1 MNGISFFFKK
11 SDSVYGLVAYDEIV
25 LYDRQDNTTYTD
37 TFATSM
43 DTIVSIWGEKIYAI
57 AYDTPHDYIEA
68 LRILKRYN
76 LGKVRL
82 VNELQCA
89 ALGCVDPDDRSERL
103 LRYNKDSKSFWIEM
117 GCGLIEC
124 IGEEIDK
131 GPFEKVEMKDSANY
145 IEELFKGGY
154 LMKTLLEG
162 SRDVVVLH
170 SLPYKMGI
178 EIVRDGEPL
187 ELIDLIR
194 KGDLFPNKRVDKVN
208 MKNDDELYF
217 TVDDEKL
224 RIPSSIIEFD
234 GNPELEG
241 EICVDIDVD
250 SMVML
255 EVTKKRVM
263 LKDLV

>member
-25 LYDRQDNTTYTD
+25 LYDRHENTTYTD

-82 VNELQCA
+82 VNEFQCA
-89 ALGCVDPDDRSERL
+89 ALACINLDDCSERL
-103 LRYNKDSKSFWIEM
+103 LHYTKDSKSFWIEI
-117 GCGLIEC
+117 GGGVIEC

-131 GPFEKVEMKDSANY
+131 GPFEEVEIKVSTNY

-162 SRDVVVLH
+162 NRDVVVLH
-170 SLPYKMGI
+170 YLPYKMGF
-178 EIVRDGEPL
+178 EIVRDGNPL
-187 ELIDLIR
+187 ELIELVE
-194 KGDLFPNKRVDKVN
+194 KGTIIPMKRADIVN
-208 MKNDDELYF
+208 MKVGDKLFF
-217 TVDDEKL
+217 TIDDEKV
-224 RIPSSIIEFD
+224 RIPSSILDFD
-234 GNPELEG
+234 GKSELEG
-241 EICVDIDVD
+241 ILCADVEAN
-250 SMVML
+250 SLVIL
-255 EVTKKRVM
+255 EVANKRLM
-263 LKDLV
+263 LQDLV

>member
-11 SDSVYGLVAYDEIV
+11 SDSVYGLVAYDEII
-25 LYDRQDNTTYTD
+25 LYDRQEDTTYRD

-43 DTIVSIWGEKIYAI
+43 DTIVSIWGEQIYAI
-57 AYDTPHDYIEA
+57 AYDTPRDYIEA

-76 LGKVRL
+76 FGKVRL
-82 VNELQCA
+82 VNEFQCA
-89 ALGCVDPDDRSERL
+89 ALGCINLDDCSERL
-103 LRYNKDSKSFWIEM
+103 LHYTKDSKSFWIEI
-117 GCGLIEC
+117 GGGVIEC
-124 IGEEIDK
+124 IGDEIETT
-131 GPFEKVEMKDSANY
+131 PFEEVEMKDSANY

-162 SRDVVVLH
+162 NRDVVVFH
-170 SLPYKMGI
+170 YLPYKMGF

-187 ELIDLIR
+187 ELIELVEKGTNIPMIR
-194 KGDLFPNKRVDKVN
+194 TDKVD
-208 MKNDDELYF
+208 MKVGDKFFF
-217 TVDDEKL
+217 TIDDEKV

-234 GNPELEG
+234 GKPELEG
-241 EICVDIDVD
+241 EICVDIDAD

>member
-11 SDSVYGLVAYDEIV
+11 SDSVYGLVAYDEII
-25 LYDRQDNTTYTD
+25 LYDRQENTTYTD

-68 LRILKRYN
+68 LRIMKRYGF
-76 LGKVRL
+76 GKVRL
-82 VNELQCA
+82 VNEFQCA
-89 ALGCVDPDDRSERL
+89 ALGCINLDDCSERL
-103 LRYNKDSKSFWIEM
+103 LHYTKDSKSFWIEI
-117 GCGLIEC
+117 GGGVLVC
-124 IGEEIDK
+124 IGEEIDMGPLEEVERK
-131 GPFEKVEMKDSANY
+131 GSTNY

-154 LMKTLLEG
+154 LIKTLLEG
-162 SRDVVVLH
+162 NRDVVVMH
-170 SLPYKMGI
+170 SLPYNMGI
-178 EIVRDGEPL
+178 EIVRDGKPL
-187 ELIDLIR
+187 ELIELVE
-194 KGDLFPNKRVDKVN
+194 KGTTIPMRRADKVN

-234 GNPELEG
+234 GKPELEG
-241 EICVDIDVD
+241 EICVDIDAE

>member
-25 LYDRQDNTTYTD
+25 LYDRQENTTYTD

-82 VNELQCA
+82 VNEFQCA
-89 ALGCVDPDDRSERL
+89 ALSCINPDDRSERL
-103 LRYNKDSKSFWIEM
+103 LHYTKDSKSYWIEM

-131 GPFEKVEMKDSANY
+131 GSFEEVEIKDSTNY

-162 SRDVVVLH
+162 SLDVVVMH
-170 SLPYKMGI
+170 SLPYNMGI
-178 EIVRDGEPL
+178 EIVRDGESLGLIVLVEKSCTIPL
-187 ELIDLIR
+187 KKSEI
-194 KGDLFPNKRVDKVN
+194 VN

-217 TVDDEKL
+217 TIDDEKV

-234 GNPELEG
+234 GKTELEG
-241 EICVDIDVD
+241 EICVDIDAD

>member
-11 SDSVYGLVAYDEIV
+11 SDSVYGLVAYDEII
-25 LYDRQDNTTYTD
+25 LYDRQENTTYTD

-68 LRILKRYN
+68 LRIMKRYGF
-76 LGKVRL
+76 GKVRL
-82 VNELQCA
+82 VNEFQCA
-89 ALGCVDPDDRSERL
+89 ALGCINLDDCSERL
-103 LRYNKDSKSFWIEM
+103 LHYTKDSKRFWIEI
-117 GCGLIEC
+117 GGGVIEC
-124 IGEEIDK
+124 IGEEIDMGPLEEVERK
-131 GPFEKVEMKDSANY
+131 GSTNY

-162 SRDVVVLH
+162 NRDVVVMH
-170 SLPYKMGI
+170 SLPYNMGI
-178 EIVRDGEPL
+178 EIVREGKPL
-187 ELIDLIR
+187 ELIELVE
-194 KGDLFPNKRVDKVN
+194 KGTTIPMRRADKVN

-234 GNPELEG
+234 GKPELEG
-241 EICVDIDVD
+241 EICVDIDAE

>member
-11 SDSVYGLVAYDEIV
+11 SDSVYGLVAYDEII
-25 LYDRQDNTTYTD
+25 LYDRQENTTYTD

-68 LRILKRYN
+68 LRIMKRYGF
-76 LGKVRL
+76 GKVRL
-82 VNELQCA
+82 VNEFQCA
-89 ALGCVDPDDRSERL
+89 ALGCINLDDCSERL
-103 LRYNKDSKSFWIEM
+103 LHYTKDSKSFWIEI
-117 GCGLIEC
+117 GGGVIVC
-124 IGEEIDK
+124 IGEEIDMGPLEEVERK
-131 GPFEKVEMKDSANY
+131 GSTNY

-162 SRDVVVLH
+162 NRDVVVMH
-170 SLPYKMGI
+170 SLPYNMGI
-178 EIVRDGEPL
+178 EIVRDGKPL
-187 ELIDLIR
+187 GLIELVE
-194 KGDLFPNKRVDKVN
+194 KGTTIPMRRADKVN
-208 MKNDDELYF
+208 MKNDDELCF

-241 EICVDIDVD
+241 EICVDIDAE

>member
-11 SDSVYGLVAYDEIV
+11 SDSVYGLVAYDEII
-25 LYDRQDNTTYTD
+25 LYDRQENTTYTD

-68 LRILKRYN
+68 LRIMKRYGF
-76 LGKVRL
+76 GKVRL
-82 VNELQCA
+82 VNEFQCA
-89 ALGCVDPDDRSERL
+89 ALGCINLDDCSERL
-103 LRYNKDSKSFWIEM
+103 LHYTKDSKRFWIEI
-117 GCGLIEC
+117 GGGVIEC
-124 IGEEIDK
+124 IGEEIDMGPLEEVERK
-131 GPFEKVEMKDSANY
+131 GSTNY

-162 SRDVVVLH
+162 NRDVVVMH
-170 SLPYKMGI
+170 SLPYNMGI
-178 EIVRDGEPL
+178 EIVRDGKPL
-187 ELIDLIR
+187 ELIELVE
-194 KGDLFPNKRVDKVN
+194 KGTTIPMRRADKVN

-217 TVDDEKL
+217 SVDDEKL

-234 GNPELEG
+234 GKPELEG
-241 EICVDIDVD
+241 EICVDIDAE

>member
-11 SDSVYGLVAYDEIV
+11 SDSVYGLVAYDEII
-25 LYDRQDNTTYTD
+25 LYDRQEDTTYRD

-43 DTIVSIWGEKIYAI
+43 DTIVSIWGEQIYAI
-57 AYDTPHDYIEA
+57 AYDTPRDYIEA
-68 LRILKRYN
+68 LWILKWYD

-82 VNELQCA
+82 VNEFQCA
-89 ALGCVDPDDRSERL
+89 ALGCINLDDCSERL
-103 LRYNKDSKSFWIEM
+103 LHYTKDSKSFWIDI
-117 GCGLIEC
+117 GCGVIMC
-124 IGEEIDK
+124 IGEEIDM
-131 GPFEKVEMKDSANY
+131 GPLEEVERKDSTNY

-162 SRDVVVLH
+162 NLDVVVMH
-170 SLPYKMGI
+170 SLPYNMGI
-178 EIVRDGEPL
+178 EIVRDRDPL
-187 ELIDLIR
+187 ELINLVE
-194 KGDLFPNKRVDKVN
+194 KGDLIPIKSAEIVN

-217 TVDDEKL
+217 TVDDEKV

-234 GNPELEG
+234 GEPELEG
-241 EICVDIDVD
+241 EICVDIDAD